1 MLVREYPSSTYG
13 PHAAIQV
20 AKIHE
25 RNGRLKDAAREYESV
40 VKLSDDRKTIGE
52 VLLAAGRI
60 HEQLED
66 WTKAESVYGIY
77 LDQYPGEYEQV
88 VETTFKLAWAK
99 LQEGHRQEAQPILQ
113 TLIDRY
119 GQGGAA
125 ASPAGYYVAK
135 AHLLKAD
142 ELMIQFDDV
151 KLVSPLEKNLAKKK
165 KLLREVLEGYAQATE
180 FNVAEVTTAATQK
193 IGTVFE
199 KFRNAL
205 LESER
210 PPDLTPQQLEQY
222 NFLLEE
228 QAFPFEEKAIAAY
241 ESNVHRA
248 QQLGLYDPWIRQSYD
263 ELARLMPA
271 RYRKQE
277 LDEIVHRELVLNP

>member
-1 MLVREYPSSTYG
+1 
-13 PHAAIQV
+13 V

-119 GQGGAA
+119 GQG
-125 ASPAGYYVAK
+125 
-135 AHLLKAD
+135 D